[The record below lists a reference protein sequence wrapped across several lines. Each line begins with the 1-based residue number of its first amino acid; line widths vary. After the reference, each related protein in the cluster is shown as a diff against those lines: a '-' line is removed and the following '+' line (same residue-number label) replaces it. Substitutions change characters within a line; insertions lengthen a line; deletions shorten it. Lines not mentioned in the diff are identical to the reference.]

1 MGQYQQRHTHSRGRT
16 PGKRGC
22 QSSKTSP
29 HRAST
34 PNRKRTHSAKP
45 GVAKKARTPT
55 SHRKQSRGKSY
66 SRPRPSTHERSD
78 NWLRI
83 RHRTKSPKLH
93 GALDTE
99 RAGSRLPAIFS
110 RAKSYSPNR
119 TAFKSFSKSP
129 VASRRARSYSQVTSP
144 GREQIHTL
152 TDLTHMSGMIKSYMQ
167 ARSLSRT
174 QSLSRSRTP
183 SRTRSHSRSRTPRRS
198 RSHSH
203 KRTQSQE
210 RSYIWKRNRSR
221 ARSRTR
227 RGTPTQMR
235 QSQSS
240 NHSLERS
247 HSPRKPPRR
256 ERSQVWSGTSSEE
269 NSYSRS
275 RSTKKKDP
283 SRSKTTKKK
292 GHRRSKMSIP
302 ESENSQS
309 RSPST
314 DTAHRRSRTPIKRR
328 PRSRSR
334 ISSKENHHGHS
345 RTHSRD
351 RDLSQSRTS
360 SKDREPTQGA
370 TPKSLHREPSPT
382 KTKTSSQKTAGSKA
396 SSHSSTQLPKEN
408 QAQDD
413 SFVNTATSKASPGER
428 SSSSSSKLA

>member
-16 PGKRGC
+16 PGKRGS

-29 HRAST
+29 HRTST

-78 NWLRI
+78 NWLRH

-93 GALDTE
+93 GALD
-99 RAGSRLPAIFS
+99 GSRLPAIFI
-110 RAKSYSPNR
+110 RAKSHSPSR

-129 VASRRARSYSQVTSP
+129 VASRRARSYSQLTSP
-144 GREQIHTL
+144 SREQTHTM
-152 TDLTHMSGMIKSYMQ
+152 TDLAHMSGMIKSYMQ
-167 ARSLSRT
+167 VRSLSRT

-210 RSYIWKRNRSR
+210 RSYSWKRNRSR

-227 RGTPTQMR
+227 RGTPTQMG
-235 QSQSS
+235 QSS
-240 NHSLERS
+240 NHSPERG

-256 ERSQVWSGTSSEE
+256 ERSQVWSRTSSEE
-269 NSYSRS
+269 NSHSRS
-275 RSTKKKDP
+275 RSTKKKDH
-283 SRSKTTKKK
+283 SRSRPTKKK
-292 GHRRSKMSIP
+292 GHRRSKMSSP

-314 DTAHRRSRTPIKRR
+314 DTDHRRSRTPIKKGAQN
-328 PRSRSR
+328 RSR

-351 RDLSQSRTS
+351 RALSQSRTS
-360 SKDREPTQGA
+360 SKDREPTQVA
-370 TPKSLHREPSPT
+370 APKSLQGEPSPT
-382 KTKTSSQKTAGSKA
+382 MTKTSSQKRAGGKA
-396 SSHSSTQLPKEN
+396 SDHSSTQLLKET

-413 SFVNTATSKASPGER
+413 SFVNTASPGER